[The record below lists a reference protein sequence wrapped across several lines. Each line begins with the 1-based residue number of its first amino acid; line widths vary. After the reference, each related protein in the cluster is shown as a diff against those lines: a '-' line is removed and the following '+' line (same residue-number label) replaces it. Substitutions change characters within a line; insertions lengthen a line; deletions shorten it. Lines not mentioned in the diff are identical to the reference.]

1 MDAVVR
7 YSCRMLHA
15 LLRSSHPGPTAAVT
29 LIAAALSVGV
39 GLGSWRIAVV
49 TLMVLCNQLSIGL
62 SNDWLDAT
70 RDRRNGR
77 RDKPIASGE
86 VSSATVAR
94 VAASLAAASV
104 ALSLVLGP
112 LAAIAHAL
120 FLASG
125 WLYNVGLKSTT
136 ASVIPYIVGFG
147 SLPAIVTLAADPPR
161 LAPAWALAAG
171 ALLGIAAHFS
181 NVLPDLDDDSAT
193 GVRGLPH
200 RIGVRPSGFVIAAS
214 LIAAPLAI
222 VFGPRNEVSVVSFVG
237 LALMLVLAMTSVVLV
252 IRKTMKRMLF
262 RLTITAALV
271 TVALLLLSAPQLS

>member
-1 MDAVVR
+1 MDAVAR

-15 LLRSSHPGPTAAVT
+15 LLRSSHPGPTVT

-94 VAASLAAASV
+94 VAVSLAAASV
-104 ALSLVLGP
+104 ALSLLLGP

-161 LAPAWALAAG
+161 LAHSWALAAG

-222 VFGPRNEVSVVSFVG
+222 VFGPGNEVSVVSFVG
-237 LALMLVLAMTSVVLV
+237 LALMLVLAVTSVVLV

>member
-62 SNDWLDAT
+62 SNDWLDAA

-77 RDKPIASGE
+77 RDKPIDGE

-94 VAASLAAASV
+94 VAVSLAAASV

-161 LAPAWALAAG
+161 LAHSWALAAG

-222 VFGPRNEVSVVSFVG
+222 VFGPGNEVSVVSFVG